1 MTACSYTWHLRVSS
15 FGLLSGEKSEI
26 FRQLSGFGDDQ
37 KAPLFS
43 LNLSART
50 HSSTLSVLQLHTLL
64 PLALTRPRPLARPKM
79 ASSSALFQPIRVGR
93 MELKH
98 RLAMAPLTRFR
109 ADEHHVHQDLAVE
122 YYGQRASEPGTLLIT
137 EATFIDPVAGGY
149 PNVPGCFNADQVAGW
164 KKVVDEVHRKGSC
177 EYFVNSAS
185 W

>member
-1 MTACSYTWHLRVSS
+1 MALSD
-15 FGLLSGEKSEI
+15 FESGEKKSEI
-26 FRQLSGFGDDQ
+26 FLRSAGAFGQQERRSLLSTHTL
-37 KAPLFS
+37 AS
-43 LNLSART
+43 LLLYSY
-50 HSSTLSVLQLHTLL
+50 TLSVSYPNLCPPSEPNQT
-64 PLALTRPRPLARPKM
+64 TSM
-79 ASSSALFQPIRVGR
+79 AASSALFQPIRVGR

>member
-1 MTACSYTWHLRVSS
+1 MALSD
-15 FGLLSGEKSEI
+15 FESGEKSPKSSYVLQA
-26 FRQLSGFGDDQ
+26 RSVSRS
-37 KAPLFS
+37 AALFS
-43 LNLSART
+43 ALTLLLAFYCTAT
-50 HSSTLSVLQLHTLL
+50 HSLSPILISAPPSEPNQT
-64 PLALTRPRPLARPKM
+64 TSM
-79 ASSSALFQPIRVGR
+79 AASSALFQPIRVGR